1 MENKVFYRLSF
12 IVIINRKYLD
22 ESEQE
27 RGGGGRSKQHRL
39 FSQHRLDETADA
51 QLAQLPPPPVQNV
64 HLTNG
69 LKQVLV
75 RYGTMSVSDDFPHH

>member
-12 IVIINRKYLD
+12 IVIIKRKCLD

-27 RGGGGRSKQHRL
+27 RGGGRSKQHRL

-75 RYGTMSVSDDFPHH
+75 RYCT